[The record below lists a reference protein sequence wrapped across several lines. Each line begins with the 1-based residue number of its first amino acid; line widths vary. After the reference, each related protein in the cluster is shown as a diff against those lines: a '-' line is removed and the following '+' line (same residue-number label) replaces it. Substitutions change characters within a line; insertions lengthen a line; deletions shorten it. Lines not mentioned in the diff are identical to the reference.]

1 MAKRWHDALT
11 EIKPYVFKISTPRG
25 SGTGFQLTFS
35 PLWGIATAY
44 HVIEHANEWGE
55 TIKLTHHASQQ
66 TITLKEGDGRIIIP
80 FPAEDLAF
88 IIMPKSLL
96 PDRKEEI
103 PTTDQEMIRPGRI
116 MKEGAEI
123 GWCGFPSVARK
134 NLCFFHGSISAFLG
148 EEGNYLVDG
157 VAING
162 VSGGPAFYIDA
173 EDKIRICGVISAY
186 MPNVA
191 TGDTLP
197 GLSVVTA
204 VKPYQTMVQTF
215 KDLEEA
221 QKKAEEQQK
230 EIEKQNN
237 EKSQTDSEPRS
248 TPHNNPA
255 EPPKN
260 SSDSS

>member
-1 MAKRWHDALT
+1 MAKSWHEALA

-35 PLWGIATAY
+35 SLWGVATAY

-55 TIKLTHHASQQ
+55 TIKLTHHISQQ
-66 TITLKEGDGRIIIP
+66 TVVLKEDGGRIIIP
-80 FPAEDLAF
+80 FPEEDLAF
-88 IIMPKSLL
+88 IIMPKLLL
-96 PDRKEEI
+96 PDKREKI
-103 PTTDQEMIRPGRI
+103 PTFDPEMIRPGRI

-134 NLCFFHGSISAFLG
+134 NLCFFSGSISAFLG

-162 VSGGPAFYIDA
+162 VSGGPAFYIDS
-173 EDKIRICGVISAY
+173 EDKVRICGVISAY
-186 MPNVA
+186 MPNIA

-204 VKPYQTMVQTF
+204 VKPYQTMVKTF

-221 QKKAEEQQK
+221 RKKSEEQQK
-230 EIEKQNN
+230 EIEKQND
-237 EKSQTDSEPRS
+237 EKPSVD
-248 TPHNNPA
+248 
-255 EPPKN
+255 
-260 SSDSS
+260 SDSQPTPPSESAKSSQNVE